1 VRQTE
6 TLQRLWQSIVLGAAQ
21 AIALGLLAWA
31 TPGLQFAN
39 WQTVVAAVAVISV
52 LGGAGWWVYTRLLAW
67 LPPLS
72 YPLIAL
78 AVASGVVAVAER
90 LLPGFVVADWWTG
103 VLVVAAMTAAGAL
116 VGTLL
121 LLDDDRAG
129 MFDRNVTKR
138 FIARRAHPARTDVPG
153 ILYIEIDGL
162 SLPVLHQALE
172 RGAMPN
178 VKRLLD
184 AGTHRA
190 IGWTP
195 DSSPQTVSSQ
205 AGILMGNNDNLPS
218 FRWYDRARKKVT
230 LPGLPADTAMV
241 EAELRCGRDLLAD
254 GGAARVNMFSGG
266 ASEST
271 YTFSTLLTT
280 SNKSPA
286 YYLFLLNPYIVT
298 RLITLFIADCWHETY
313 FGIRQRLRDE
323 RPRKSR
329 RAPYPLLRAFMTSLM
344 AELGLYTLITDIV
357 RGVPAVYISFT
368 GYDEVAHY
376 SGIAREDAWSVLY
389 RLDRQFA
396 RVARAIE
403 SAPRPYATILLSDHG
418 QTEGEPFKKRY
429 GVSLA
434 DLVARFAGASVDEGP
449 ASSEDWA
456 LLSTVLTDAT
466 RQGTRSAGVLKDA
479 LGGSVGK
486 DGHVA
491 VGDHADEREATTVQD
506 SSGLLTLASGCLGL
520 VYVKESPVRL
530 SYEQFMERYPHLIPG
545 LVQHEGIGFVVVNSE
560 LRGGLVIGRHG
571 VYFLDEERFEGQNP
585 LEGYGPGAPGV
596 LKRTNRFERNVP
608 ELLIN
613 SVYDPVADQVSSFE
627 NQIGSHGGVGGLQMA
642 PFLLFP
648 AHLDPGPEP
657 IVGAVAV
664 NSVLRRWRTE
674 LQGGASRTAATLP
687 DAPAETLH
695 ITHSSGRGSESA

>member
-1 VRQTE
+1 VRANE
-6 TLQRLWQSIVLGAAQ
+6 TVQRIWQSIVLGAAQ

-39 WQTVVAAVAVISV
+39 WQTVVAAVV
-52 LGGAGWWVYTRLLAW
+52 LLSLLSGAGWWVYTRLLQW
-67 LPPLS
+67 LPPLT
-72 YPLIAL
+72 YPLISL
-78 AVASGVVAVAER
+78 AVASGMVAVADR
-90 LLPGFVVADWWTG
+90 LLPGIVVADWWTG

-138 FIARRAHPARTDVPG
+138 FVPRRARPAPTDVPG

-162 SLPVLHQALE
+162 SLPVLRQALE

-184 AGTHRA
+184 AGTHRLV
-190 IGWTP
+190 GWTP

-205 AGILMGNNDNLPS
+205 AGILMGNNENLPS
-218 FRWYDRARKKVT
+218 FRWYDRDRKKVT

-254 GGAARVNMFSGG
+254 GGASRVNMFSGG

-271 YTFSTLLTT
+271 YTFSTLLST

-313 FGIRQRLRDE
+313 FGVRQRLRDE

-396 RVARAIE
+396 RVGRAIE
-403 SAPRPYATILLSDHG
+403 SAPRPYAIVLLSDHG
-418 QTEGEPFKKRY
+418 QTEGEPFKQRY

-434 DLVARFAGASVDEGP
+434 DLVARFAGTAVDEGP

-466 RQGTRSAGVLKDA
+466 RQGTRSAGALKGA
-479 LGGSVGK
+479 LGGSIGQ

-491 VGDHADEREATTVQD
+491 VGEHADERHAAAAQD
-506 SSGLLTLASGCLGL
+506 SKGLLTLASGCLGM

-530 SYEQFMERYPHLIPG
+530 SYEQVMDRYPNLIPG
-545 LVQHEGIGFVVVNSE
+545 LVQHEGIGFVMASSE

-571 VYFLDEERFEGQNP
+571 VYFLDEDRYEGQNP
-585 LEGYGPGAPGV
+585 LEGYGPAAVG
-596 LKRTNRFERNVP
+596 LLRRTNRFQRNVP
-608 ELLIN
+608 ELQIN
-613 SVYDPVADQVSSFE
+613 SVYDPLTGQVSSFE
-627 NQIGSHGGVGGLQMA
+627 SQIGSHGGVGGLQME

-648 AHLDPGPEP
+648 AQLDPGPEP
-657 IVGAVAV
+657 IIGAMAV
-664 NSVLRRWRTE
+664 NTVLRRWRAE
-674 LQGGASRTAATLP
+674 LQGTSAATIAA
-687 DAPAETLH
+687 DAEHPSPAVVGQGNT
-695 ITHSSGRGSESA
+695 